1 MKRAIVFAGGGA
13 KGSYQMGFWTA
24 IRELGIDFHITTG
37 SSVGALNAALL
48 ASGNYKGGLE
58 MWSSITTEDI
68 ITKSP
73 TQLSRLIDTGGIAAS
88 LKGIM
93 GELAED
99 AVNVKMDPFP
109 LNGLLKKF
117 FSETQL
123 RSGNVEL
130 GIMTSEYP
138 SLKSRPFTLSEIP
151 FGMMEDYLLAS
162 STVFPSMEPKSIAGV
177 RYVDGGYSDNF
188 PINLALDMGAEEIIG
203 VRLKA
208 TGIEAKY
215 QTNYPVR
222 IIEPHFYLGPAMT
235 FDPVQAQKNM
245 VLGYND
251 TMRSFGKLEGAF
263 YSFKPGE
270 TAHMN
275 ELFSEYLADTMLK
288 SGCISISERR
298 EYYRTLCIKSL
309 AEAQKRRFGRM
320 KHELALLSAETAA
333 ELFDVNPQ
341 PIYTA
346 GEFGKAVLDAYLPLE
361 ENGIAAV
368 NAAFKNAKTLA
379 YRMAALKDT
388 SKQSIAAYI
397 VSLLEN
403 ELDKPNTSKELRALC
418 RFSPQAFFGAVYIY
432 FLKAVIAYEK

>member
-1 MKRAIVFAGGGA
+1 MKRAIVLAGGGA

-24 IRELGIDFHITTG
+24 IRELGIDFQITAG
-37 SSVGALNAALL
+37 SSVGALNAALF
-48 ASGNYKGGLE
+48 ASGNYDGGLE
-58 MWSSITTEDI
+58 MWSSITTDDI
-68 ITKSP
+68 IAKSP
-73 TQLSRLIDTGGIAAS
+73 TQLSRLIDTGGITAS

-138 SLKSRPFTLSEIP
+138 SLKGKGFTLSEIP

-162 STVFPSMEPKSIAGV
+162 SAVFPSMEPKNIAGV

-208 TGIEAKY
+208 SGIEAKY
-215 QTNYPVR
+215 QTNYPIR

-251 TMRSFGKLEGAF
+251 TMRSFGRLEGAF
-263 YSFKPGE
+263 YSFRLGE
-270 TAHMN
+270 TALMN
-275 ELFSEYLADTMLK
+275 ELFAKYIADTMLK
-288 SGCISISERR
+288 SGFISISERN
-298 EYYRTLCIKSL
+298 EYHRALCVKSL

-320 KHELALLSAETAA
+320 KQELALLSAETAA
-333 ELFDVNPQ
+333 ELFDVDPQ
-341 PIYTA
+341 PVYNI
-346 GEFGKAVLDAYLPLE
+346 EKFGKAVLDAYLPSE
-361 ENGIAAV
+361 ESGVTAV

-379 YRMAALKDT
+379 YRMAALKDID
-388 SKQSIAAYI
+388 KKSITAYI
-397 VSLLEN
+397 VYLLQN
-403 ELDKPNTSKELRALC
+403 ELDKPGTAKEIRALC
-418 RFSPQAFFGAVYIY
+418 RFSPQAFFAAVYIC
-432 FLKAVIAYEK
+432 FLKDGDGV